1 MSAQLLLGTFRD
13 LERRIIRS
21 LWGEES
27 SGPVFTEVHFEPCID
42 VFETREGTVVKMEI
56 PGMRRRDISVELA
69 GDTLIIRGLRNDAS
83 KGEKISY
90 QQMEIDYGRFERRV
104 KIHTPVRRDAVS
116 ARYRN
121 GFLEVRLPRRRRGR
135 GGEAR
140 LSAGPGGNPSW
151 TQIIRRTT
159 RA

>member
-56 PGMRRRDISVELA
+56 PGMKKRDIIVELE
-69 GDTLIIRGLRNDAS
+69 GDTLIIRGLRDDTS
-83 KGEKISY
+83 RGTKVSY

-104 KIHTPVRRDAVS
+104 KIPTPIRKDAVS
-116 ARYRN
+116 AHYRD
-121 GFLEVRLPRRRRGR
+121 GFLEVRLPSRRPGRGR
-135 GGEAR
+135 KR
-140 LSAGPGGNPSW
+140 D
-151 TQIIRRTT
+151 
-159 RA
+159 